1 MPGSYNW
8 LIKNT
13 LLYFSTTL
21 TQLLFLFSQHL
32 FVRDE
37 LKQLSRSQVPSN
49 ICVFGGT
56 RLGWFGT
63 HAKSRPK
70 AWSSQEVLLWQL
82 AQKSWRSSLILH
94 KRRKLCSVFEELAS
108 AWVASFFCWIF
119 FMVANLLH
127 SEPWFLCGLLSHN
140 KPVKVKKINKSK
152 FYLAHLVLSQHYR
165 KEFFLSSSGIFRQE
179 GFKGKIVRC
188 DLWLFPCDRRK
199 RA

>member
-56 RLGWFGT
+56 RLDWFGA

-70 AWSSQEVLLWQL
+70 VWSSQEVLLWQL

-108 AWVASFFCWIF
+108 GLGCFFFFSWIF
-119 FMVANLLH
+119 HGCNLLH
-127 SEPWFLCGLLSHN
+127 AEPWFLCGLLSHN
-140 KPVKVKKINKSK
+140 KPMKVKKENK
-152 FYLAHLVLSQHYR
+152 
-165 KEFFLSSSGIFRQE
+165 
-179 GFKGKIVRC
+179 
-188 DLWLFPCDRRK
+188 
-199 RA
+199 

>member
-1 MPGSYNW
+1 MLCSKWKWCNRYQLLNKYWLAHTSQGQFPAFYVTLCLYYMPGSYNW

-37 LKQLSRSQVPSN
+37 LKQLSRSRVPSN

-56 RLGWFGT
+56 RLAWFGA

-70 AWSSQEVLLWQL
+70 AWSSHEVLLWQL
-82 AQKSWRSSLILH
+82 AQKSCRSSLILH

-108 AWVASFFCWIF
+108 GLGCFFF
-119 FMVANLLH
+119 SVGYFMVATY
-127 SEPWFLCGLLSHN
+127 STLS
-140 KPVKVKKINKSK
+140 P
-152 FYLAHLVLSQHYR
+152 
-165 KEFFLSSSGIFRQE
+165 
-179 GFKGKIVRC
+179 GFCVVCYHIIS
-188 DLWLFPCDRRK
+188 LWR
-199 RA
+199 